1 MADKLDDSAPFND
14 DQGTRV
20 SEPTG
25 AGAEATEG
33 TDGEPLGRSH
43 EHRSG
48 YGGDGGQPKE
58 ANGQPKEANPTPDIP
73 TSRR

>member
-1 MADKLDDSAPFND
+1 MTDRLDDSASFND

-25 AGAEATEG
+25 AGAEATQS
-33 TDGEPLGRSH
+33 TDGEPRGRSH

-48 YGGDGGQPKE
+48 YGGEAGEPKE
-58 ANGQPKEANPTPDIP
+58 PNRAPDVPK
-73 TSRR
+73 SRR

>member
-1 MADKLDDSAPFND
+1 MTDELDNSAPFND
-14 DQGTRV
+14 DQGTRI

-33 TDGEPLGRSH
+33 TQGEPKGRSH
-43 EHRSG
+43 QHRSA
-48 YGGDGGQPKE
+48 YGGDGGEPKE
-58 ANGQPKEANPTPDIP
+58 PNEPKDIP

>member
-25 AGAEATEG
+25 AGAEASEG
-33 TDGEPLGRSH
+33 TDGEPRGRSH

-48 YGGDGGQPKE
+48 YGGEAGKPKE
-58 ANGQPKEANPTPDIP
+58 PNQGPDIP

>member
-1 MADKLDDSAPFND
+1 MADKLDDSAEFND
-14 DQGTRV
+14 EQGTQV

-25 AGAEATEG
+25 AGAEATRNME
-33 TDGEPLGRSH
+33 GEPRGRSH

-48 YGGDGGQPKE
+48 YGGDGGEPKE
-58 ANGQPKEANPTPDIP
+58 PNSGPDIP

>member
-1 MADKLDDSAPFND
+1 MVDELDDSAPFND
-14 DQGTRV
+14 EQGTRI

-33 TDGEPLGRSH
+33 TQGEPKGRSH

-48 YGGDGGQPKE
+48 YGGNGGEPKKPNE
-58 ANGQPKEANPTPDIP
+58 PKDIP

>member
-1 MADKLDDSAPFND
+1 MPDPLDNSAPFDD
-14 DQGTRV
+14 DQGTRISNKPAPDV

-33 TDGEPLGRSH
+33 TQGEPKGRSH

-48 YGGDGGQPKE
+48 YGGKGGEPVE
-58 ANGQPKEANPTPDIP
+58 SNDIP